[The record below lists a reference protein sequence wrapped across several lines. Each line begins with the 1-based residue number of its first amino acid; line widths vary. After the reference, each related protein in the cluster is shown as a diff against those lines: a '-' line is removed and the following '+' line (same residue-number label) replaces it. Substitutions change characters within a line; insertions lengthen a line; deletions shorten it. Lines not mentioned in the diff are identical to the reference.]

1 MKNLQDVRRWLTEK
15 YGYWRKVRD
24 KSHIINDNTVDRQRL
39 NNLELAENAI
49 GAIALW
55 AIMLLIKIQHIKGG
69 GRTWDSIMTMDGN
82 ADNWHELSDYKPPS
96 TGKSEHPGYFPADA
110 EYDKLLVKTASSLLR
125 YGS

>member
-1 MKNLQDVRRWLTEK
+1 MKNLQDVRKWLTVK
-15 YGYWRKVRD
+15 YGDWRNSQESLSIMQNMED
-24 KSHIINDNTVDRQRL
+24 
-39 NNLELAENAI
+39 AI

-82 ADNWHELSDYKPPS
+82 ADNWHELRDYKPPS

>member
-1 MKNLQDVRRWLTEK
+1 MKSLQDVRKWLTQK

-69 GRTWDSIMTMDGN
+69 GKTYDSIMRMDGN
-82 ADNWHELSDYKPPS
+82 ADNWHELRDYKSPA
-96 TGKSEHPGYFPADA
+96 SEHSYQDMQH
-110 EYDKLLVKTASSLLR
+110 ESIVKTAGILLK